1 MDHLNHQNALLSVL
15 FCFTGEILMVWM
27 IHQNGSWVN
36 MCAQLS
42 SSGHSK
48 SDAVLGKGLLA
59 SGQAPALA
67 RQLQQPSVGSSLPS
81 LCVRLES
88 EYGLCEH
95 RGQLE
100 HFVQASH
107 VGICALVV
115 LFLWAKCAVLIHRKY
130 LTLVQLL
137 RWCCCHQHIGVS
149 RKAAWLIVM
158 RPEDAVLGVT
168 RICYPTPQHPH
179 LRHTVIPLLGKTFV
193 YEHARPCGRVR
204 ALAGVLWDREQGAVG

>member
-1 MDHLNHQNALLSVL
+1 
-15 FCFTGEILMVWM
+15 
-27 IHQNGSWVN
+27 

-67 RQLQQPSVGSSLPS
+67 RQLQQPSVGS

-115 LFLWAKCAVLIHRKY
+115 LFL
-130 LTLVQLL
+130 
-137 RWCCCHQHIGVS
+137 
-149 RKAAWLIVM
+149 
-158 RPEDAVLGVT
+158 
-168 RICYPTPQHPH
+168 
-179 LRHTVIPLLGKTFV
+179 
-193 YEHARPCGRVR
+193 
-204 ALAGVLWDREQGAVG
+204 